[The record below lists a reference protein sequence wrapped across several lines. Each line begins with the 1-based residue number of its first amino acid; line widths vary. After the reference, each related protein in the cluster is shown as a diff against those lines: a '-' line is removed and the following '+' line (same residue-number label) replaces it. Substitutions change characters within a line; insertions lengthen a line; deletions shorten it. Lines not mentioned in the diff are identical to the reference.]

1 MRFVV
6 EAGSECKGSFY
17 FLFVFHIKREAF
29 PRHGKGLSFYVV
41 DFCLS
46 NHRDISSVQEYFFVQ
61 ELHFNGIDIH
71 ARLHKFSAESA
82 VPTTR

>member
-1 MRFVV
+1 MYMRFVV

-29 PRHGKGLSFYVV
+29 PVSGKGLSFYVV

-46 NHRDISSVQEYFFVQ
+46 NHRDISSVQEYFF
-61 ELHFNGIDIH
+61 LTSASFF
-71 ARLHKFSAESA
+71 LYFSQVVVSHLIIKK
-82 VPTTR
+82 